1 MAEYLKKEQKEEIFA
16 EFGGD
21 KKNTGSVEGQ
31 IALFTRRIKGLSD
44 HLQTNNKDHSSRR
57 ALLSL
62 VGKRKRYLNYL
73 AKKDIMKY
81 RDLIVKL
88 GLRK

>member
-31 IALFTRRIKGLSD
+31 IALFTRRIQGLSD
-44 HLQTNNKDHSSRR
+44 HLQTNYKDHSSRR

-81 RDLIVKL
+81 RDLIAKL

>member
-31 IALFTRRIKGLSD
+31 IALFTRRIEGLSD